1 MRKLRLSLK
10 NEVNAVKE
18 NSSMP
23 HYEVVA
29 AVITR
34 SSENGATELFCAQR
48 PGPKPG
54 KEPHET
60 NYKWEF
66 PGGKIESGETR
77 QQALA
82 REIREE
88 FGTEIAV
95 GAYIMTVEHEYKTF
109 SITMHAFY
117 CTVLN
122 GSLPLKEHLDST
134 WLSRQ
139 ELGLLDW
146 AAADIPVMKAVAA
159 SS

>member
-1 MRKLRLSLK
+1 VLLYGRRCDGALFFSLF
-10 NEVNAVKE
+10 
-18 NSSMP
+18 
-23 HYEVVA
+23 HYAVVA

-34 SSENGATELFCAQR
+34 SSEDGTTELFCAQR

-54 KEPHET
+54 KEPNGT
-60 NYKWEF
+60 NCKWEF
-66 PGGKIESGETR
+66 PGGKTEPGETR

-95 GAYIMTVEHEYKTF
+95 GAYIMTVEHEYASF

-122 GSLPLKEHLDST
+122 GSLPLKEHLDSK
-134 WLSRQ
+134 WLPRP
-139 ELGLLDW
+139 ELVQLDW
-146 AAADIPVMKAVAA
+146 AVADIPVMQAVAE
-159 SS
+159 

>member
-1 MRKLRLSLK
+1 
-10 NEVNAVKE
+10 
-18 NSSMP
+18 MP

-34 SSENGATELFCAQR
+34 SSENGTTELFCAQR
-48 PGPKPG
+48 PGPKTG
-54 KEPHET
+54 KEPNET

-66 PGGKIESGETR
+66 PGGKIEPGETR

-95 GAYIMTVEHEYKTF
+95 GAYIMTVEHEYKAF

-117 CTVLN
+117 CTVVSGGL
-122 GSLPLKEHLDST
+122 LLKEHLDST
-134 WLSRQ
+134 WLHRP
-139 ELGLLDW
+139 ELGQLDW
-146 AAADIPVMKAVAA
+146 AAADIPVMKTVAE
-159 SS
+159 